1 MDSARFP
8 VLLGNVYAAV
18 DELERMFPGR
28 HFTPDG
34 HMVGSIGEALAA
46 YYYGI
51 TLFTASAKGH
61 DGKMHDR
68 LVQVKATQ
76 AKMISIS
83 SEPEFLLVL
92 KIARDGS
99 FKEIYNGP
107 GGLVW
112 ALVSHKPRPKN
123 GQYQVSLS
131 TLTKLM
137 GNVPETMRISRIQDS

>member
-8 VLLGNVYAAV
+8 ILLGNVYAAV

-34 HMVGSIGEALAA
+34 HMVGSIGEAVAA

-61 DGKMHDR
+61 DGKADGR

-76 AKMISIS
+76 AKMITIS

-92 KIARDGS
+92 KIGSTTNEVRGIETGDYPMSSNLAR
-99 FKEIYNGP
+99 
-107 GGLVW
+107 W
-112 ALVSHKPRPKN
+112 RA
-123 GQYQVSLS
+123 
-131 TLTKLM
+131 
-137 GNVPETMRISRIQDS
+137 